1 MGNVEGVDASDC
13 PEEVNIGTYFSSSSS
28 TELAVI
34 SDNHCVPIYGT
45 LQVPDEDHWVIIV
58 MPVLR
63 DPPFEMVGDVV
74 ESFTQ
79 ISDVS
84 SFLINI

>member
-1 MGNVEGVDASDC
+1 MMLKAVDTSDC

-45 LQVPDEDHWVIIV
+45 LQVPNEDYRVMVV

-74 ESFTQ
+74 ELFTQ
-79 ISDVS
+79 I
-84 SFLINI
+84 FLM